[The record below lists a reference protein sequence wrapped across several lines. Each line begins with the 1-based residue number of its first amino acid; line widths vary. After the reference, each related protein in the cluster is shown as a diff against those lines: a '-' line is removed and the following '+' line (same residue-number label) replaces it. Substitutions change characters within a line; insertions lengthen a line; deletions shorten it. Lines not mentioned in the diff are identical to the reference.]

1 MLTFGEGTA
10 FITGGGSGIGRAA
23 ASLMATAGVPVVVA
37 DIDSASVEET
47 VASIEE
53 AGGKALGVTLD
64 VADERSVEE
73 AFEKAEAWDGRVTI
87 LVNSAGILR
96 VDPFDSLSAETFNR
110 VLHVNV
116 TGSFRCAQR
125 AAGGMKEAGYGRII
139 NLSSVSG
146 YRAGVGRTAYGPSKA
161 AVAQLT
167 RQMALELGRHG
178 ITANAV
184 APGTTMTKMTAAAY
198 TEENKKSFLKM
209 IPSGFIAEPADIA
222 PTIAFLASQQARYVN
237 GHTLVVD
244 GGYLASGMMQTAGLE
259 V

>member
-1 MLTFGEGTA
+1 MLTFGEGAA
-10 FITGGGSGIGRAA
+10 FITGAGSGIGRATSRLL
-23 ASLMATAGVPVVVA
+23 ASAGVPVAVA
-37 DIDSASVEET
+37 DVDPDRVAKT
-47 VASIEE
+47 VAEIEKD
-53 AGGKALGVTLD
+53 GGRALGVTLD
-64 VADERSVEE
+64 VSDESSVEE
-73 AFEKAEAWDGRVTI
+73 AFDKAEAWNGVTI

-96 VDPFDSLSAETFNR
+96 VDAFDSFSAEEFDR
-110 VLHVNV
+110 VLNVNV

-125 AAGGMKEAGYGRII
+125 AARAMKERGYGRIV

-146 YRAGVGRTAYGPSKA
+146 YRAGVGRAAYGPSKA

-167 RQMALELGRHG
+167 RQMALELGRYG

-184 APGTTMTKMTAAAY
+184 APGTTMTNMTAAAY
-198 TEENKKSFLKM
+198 TEENKKDFLKM

-222 PTIAFLASQQARYVN
+222 PSIAFLASQQARYVN

>member
-1 MLTFGEGTA
+1 MLTFGEGAA
-10 FITGGGSGIGRAA
+10 FITGAGSGIGRATSGLL
-23 ASLMATAGVPVVVA
+23 ASAGVPVAVA
-37 DIDSASVEET
+37 DVDPDRVAKT
-47 VASIEE
+47 VAEIEKD
-53 AGGKALGVTLD
+53 GGRALGVTLD
-64 VADERSVEE
+64 VSDESSVEE
-73 AFEKAEAWDGRVTI
+73 AFDKAEAWNGVTI

-96 VDPFDSLSAETFNR
+96 VDAFDSFSAEEFDR
-110 VLHVNV
+110 VLNVNV

-125 AAGGMKEAGYGRII
+125 AARAMKERGYGRIV

-146 YRAGVGRTAYGPSKA
+146 YRAGVGRSAYGPSKA

-167 RQMALELGRHG
+167 RQMALELGRYG

-184 APGTTMTKMTAAAY
+184 APGTTMTNMTAAAY
-198 TEENKKSFLKM
+198 TEENKKDFLKM

-222 PTIAFLASQQARYVN
+222 PSIAFLVSQQARYVN